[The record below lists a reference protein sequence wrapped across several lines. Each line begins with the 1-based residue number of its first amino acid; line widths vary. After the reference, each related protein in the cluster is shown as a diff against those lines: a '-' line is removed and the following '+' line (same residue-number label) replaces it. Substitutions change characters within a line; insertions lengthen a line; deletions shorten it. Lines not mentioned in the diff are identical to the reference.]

1 MYVCISNYA
10 YTIIYIYI
18 IMHFSHLRFW
28 LLVQIWKFDWFL
40 KLLLLTFNCYF
51 IAYLITENVE
61 KKKKNFYQSSDSMSK
76 RRKMLF
82 SVTLLI

>member
-1 MYVCISNYA
+1 
-10 YTIIYIYI
+10 
-18 IMHFSHLRFW
+18 MHFSHLRFW

>member
-1 MYVCISNYA
+1 
-10 YTIIYIYI
+10 
-18 IMHFSHLRFW
+18 MHFSHLRFW

-61 KKKKNFYQSSDSMSK
+61 KKKNFSINLVTVCQNVEKCCFRLLYLFDYQQNAK
-76 RRKMLF
+76 Y
-82 SVTLLI
+82 SV